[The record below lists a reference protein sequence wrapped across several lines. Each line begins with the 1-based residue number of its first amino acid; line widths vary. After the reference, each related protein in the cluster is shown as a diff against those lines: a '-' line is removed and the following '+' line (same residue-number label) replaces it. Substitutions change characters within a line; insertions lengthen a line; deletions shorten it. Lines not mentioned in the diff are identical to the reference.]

1 NPAEPGELG
10 TNLAIGAGSDGSSKG
25 SGSYGDVR
33 DGSLSSYWQPSGSS
47 DERIAI
53 KWSSDITFNTVIIR
67 ELNGA
72 TSSWRLQDHNTGEI
86 LASGNGLGSEAI
98 VNFDDV
104 TTSKVNL

>member
-1 NPAEPGELG
+1 
-10 TNLAIGAGSDGSSKG
+10 
-25 SGSYGDVR
+25 
-33 DGSLSSYWQPSGSS
+33 
-47 DERIAI
+47 
-53 KWSSDITFNTVIIR
+53 R

-104 TTSKVNL
+104 TTSKVNLLIDNASDAPQIAEFEVYNASGAVSSSSSSESSSSSSEPSSSSSSSSSAANETLVLEESDGFCG